1 MKFNIAV
8 RFDYDKLKKEIEKYI
23 KTYNQDPIILVDYN
37 VFKGMNLNSSELV
50 GNYEHYDGILWH
62 YHGIKV
68 FVDPTLAN
76 GEVELR

>member
-23 KTYNQDPIILVDYN
+23 ETYNQDPIILVDPY
-37 VFKGMNLNSSELV
+37 VFKEMNLDSSWSI
-50 GNYEHYDGILWH
+50 GSYKHYDGIRYL
-62 YHGIKV
+62 GFKV